1 MTALTSVPGFPSN
14 VVELLA
20 SKFLT
25 IEGLEYVLKRP
36 LRPTDPDMCLG
47 VFPLDWVPGEFEIGG
62 AVNINIPVDPVTSTY
77 LYAIQAFVKHGDE
90 EEGILK
96 HTILSKIVRAMLYRD
111 TGLRVAL
118 AALNETSLGMKERT
132 QRWGVRTQRFIQNE
146 ISGQFVFLST
156 MDFWLETEV
165 VPA

>member
-1 MTALTSVPGFPSN
+1 MTTLTTVPGFPNN
-14 VVELLA
+14 VVEILA
-20 SKFLT
+20 NKYLM

-47 VFPLDWVPGEFEIGG
+47 VFPLDWTPGEFEIGG
-62 AVNINIPVDPVTSTY
+62 AVNFNIPVDPVTSTY
-77 LYAIQAFVKHGDE
+77 QYAIQAFIKHADE

-111 TGLRVAL
+111 TALRVAL

-132 QRWGVRTQRFIQNE
+132 QRWGVGAQRFIQND
-146 ISGQFVFLST
+146 IQGKFVFLST
-156 MDFWLETEV
+156 MDFWVETEV